1 MLLSTEEFKLKQQ
14 YEQYYKTQLP
24 DDVLV
29 VDTKGRGW
37 ASHFAVITDPH
48 EIFMW
53 RVMNRDD

>member
-1 MLLSTEEFKLKQQ
+1 MLSSPEELKLKQQ
-14 YEQYYKTQLP
+14 YETYYKVNLP

-37 ASHFAVITDPH
+37 TQHFAVLTDEQ

-53 RVMNRDD
+53 RVMNQDD